1 MLSIGMRKTLPWL
14 SIFAVLAV
22 TVYLLHGQ
30 GRLWL
35 CACGYVLPWSGDPWG
50 PNNSQYLLDP
60 YSFTHVL
67 HGFVLYE
74 LLALLAPRLQAVW
87 RLFAAVSLEAVWEIL
102 ENTEFVI
109 NRYREETAARGYHGD
124 TVVSSISDVLV
135 CGAGFV
141 LARRLGFG
149 RTLALYAL
157 TEVVLALWIRDGLLL
172 NVIMLIHPIDAIAA
186 WQAAG
191 H

>member
-1 MLSIGMRKTLPWL
+1 MLSIGMRRTLPWL

-22 TVYLLHGQ
+22 TVYQLHSQ

-35 CACGYVLPWSGDPWG
+35 CACGYMIPWSGDPWG
-50 PNNSQYLLDP
+50 PNNSQHLLDP

-74 LLALLAPRLQAVW
+74 LLALLAPRLQAV
-87 RLFAAVSLEAVWEIL
+87 RGLFAAVSIEAVWETL

-109 NRYREETAARGYHGD
+109 NRYREETAALGYHGD
-124 TVVSSISDVLV
+124 TVVNSISDVLV

-141 LARRLGFG
+141 PARRLGFG
-149 RTLALYAL
+149 RTRC
-157 TEVVLALWIRDGLLL
+157 TR
-172 NVIMLIHPIDAIAA
+172 
-186 WQAAG
+186 
-191 H
+191 